1 MGGDR
6 IAAMKRARGHD
17 NGAAGR
23 RDAAEAL
30 AVAAL
35 GFLAAEPE
43 QLGRFLESSGI
54 APDAIRDA
62 ARQAGFLA
70 GVLDHFVADEPLLL
84 AFAHQQQIDPA
95 EVERARA
102 TLGGVWER
110 DLP

>member
-1 MGGDR
+1 
-6 IAAMKRARGHD
+6 MKRARGLD
-17 NGAAGR
+17 RSAAAR

-35 GFLAAEPE
+35 GFLATEPE
-43 QLGRFLESSGI
+43 QLGRFLASSGI
-54 APDAIRDA
+54 GPDAIRDA
-62 ARQAGFLA
+62 ARQTGFLT
-70 GVLDHFVADEPLLL
+70 GVLDHFATDEALLL

-102 TLGGVWER
+102 ALGGVWER